1 MSDKTTLMRAFNTL
15 FIEFLEDILS
25 IYPESV
31 EIAAA
36 KTSFETFRKMNP
48 SAIIKA
54 WYIYAYLPYSQYI
67 EAGDLSFFFEKDYS
81 QDLDVV
87 SGQDEV
93 LKMIERVRGP
103 LRQLSEPN
111 QEQTKKYLKNLN
123 KLSLAYSRGG

>member
-1 MSDKTTLMRAFNTL
+1 MRAFNTL
-15 FIEFLEDILS
+15 FIEFLDDILS

-48 SAIIKA
+48 SAIIKS
-54 WYIYAYLPYSQYI
+54 WHIYVYLPYSHYI
-67 EAGDLSFFFEKDYS
+67 EAGDLSFFFNKDYS
-81 QDLDVV
+81 QDLDVG
-87 SGQDEV
+87 SSQDEV

-103 LRQLSEPN
+103 LRQLSEAN

-123 KLSLAYSRGG
+123 KLSLVYSQIK

>member
-15 FIEFLEDILS
+15 FIEFLEDILT

-31 EIAAA
+31 EIASA

-54 WYIYAYLPYSQYI
+54 WNLYVYLPYSQYI

-81 QDLDVV
+81 QDLE
-87 SGQDEV
+87 GGTNQDEV

-103 LRQLSEPN
+103 LRQLSESN
-111 QEQTKKYLKNLN
+111 KEQTKKYLKNLN